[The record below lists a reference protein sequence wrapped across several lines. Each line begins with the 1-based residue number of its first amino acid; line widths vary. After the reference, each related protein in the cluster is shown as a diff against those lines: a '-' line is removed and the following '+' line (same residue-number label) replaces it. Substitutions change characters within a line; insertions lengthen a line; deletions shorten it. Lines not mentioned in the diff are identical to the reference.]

1 MSFKLQGQAAGQ
13 VFLEFNCQLLK
24 RISFSLDD
32 TAVLKNIVKEKQLN
46 SELLNFSGDWLRVG
60 LSWLEKLMIKALGN
74 RVDMLTIWPVTF
86 PEVHLLIK
94 TCSIKISGVEL
105 VLFLSHLTVC

>member
-1 MSFKLQGQAAGQ
+1 M
-13 VFLEFNCQLLK
+13 FLEINCQLLK

-46 SELLNFSGDWLRVG
+46 SDLLNFSGDWLRVG
-60 LSWLEKLMIKALGN
+60 LSWLEKLINKALGN

-86 PEVHLLIK
+86 PEVRLLKK
-94 TCSIKISGVEL
+94 TCWLKIIGVDI
-105 VLFLSHLTVC
+105 VSFYHT